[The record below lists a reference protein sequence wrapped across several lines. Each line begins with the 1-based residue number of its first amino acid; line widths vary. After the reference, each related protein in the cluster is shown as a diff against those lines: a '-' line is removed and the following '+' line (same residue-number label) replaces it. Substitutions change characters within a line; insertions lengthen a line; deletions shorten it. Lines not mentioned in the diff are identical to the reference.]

1 MEKQVSEGIAA
12 GRIRVSNS
20 PYGSGVL
27 FVVKSDGSL
36 RMCIDYRRLN
46 KLTIKQRHPVPRIDD
61 LLDSFGGAT
70 VFTLLDLKAGYNQ
83 VRMHPDD
90 IPKSAFMTPFGHF
103 EYTVLPFGMSNAVS
117 AFSKIMQSVLRTVL
131 GRCCVVYLDDIL
143 IYSANAAQHE
153 RDLSEVLQ
161 LLRDH
166 NLYANAAKCTFFTH
180 EIKYLGHIINKDG
193 ISVDMGKTNKVSEW
207 PVPTC
212 VKDLQGFLG
221 LCNYFRRFIQNYS
234 EIAAPLTAMTA
245 TGAWHQ
251 PLTLAELQAFNRP
264 AQTKAR
270 VTTSVGNPT
279 VR

>member
-1 MEKQVSEGIAA
+1 
-12 GRIRVSNS
+12 
-20 PYGSGVL
+20 
-27 FVVKSDGSL
+27 
-36 RMCIDYRRLN
+36 
-46 KLTIKQRHPVPRIDD
+46 
-61 LLDSFGGAT
+61 
-70 VFTLLDLKAGYNQ
+70 
-83 VRMHPDD
+83 MHPDD

-117 AFSKIMQSVLRTVL
+117 AFSKIMQSVLRSVL

-193 ISVDMGKTNKVSEW
+193 ISVDMGKTRKVSEW

-251 PLTLAELQAFNRP
+251 PLTMAELSAFNQLKQQLVSPPVLAIPQFDRAFDVVTDASDYAYGAVLLQEGRP
-264 AQTKAR
+264 VAYMSKKVHTC
-270 VTTSVGNPT
+270 
-279 VR
+279 